1 MERQQAKN
9 YFNLVINSETS
20 RFVARIVSLK
30 YILQYPERYGF
41 DIKPEEKYKPLETY
55 EIKLDS
61 SVSDFPDYAKSL
73 GINYFILKMYNP
85 WLRDNYLNN
94 KSKQV
99 YLIKLP
105 KEGSI
110 EIIKD

>member
-1 MERQQAKN
+1 MLQEL
-9 YFNLVINSETS
+9 FH
-20 RFVARIVSLK
+20 LK
-30 YILQYPERYGF
+30 YILQNPATYGY
-41 DIKPEEKYKPLETY
+41 DIKDDEKYKPIEYY

-85 WLRDNYLNN
+85 WLRDNYLTNN
-94 KSKQV
+94 SKQV
-99 YLIKLP
+99 YMIKLP

>member
-1 MERQQAKN
+1 MD
-9 YFNLVINSETS
+9 LI
-20 RFVARIVSLK
+20 LK
-30 YILQYPERYGF
+30 H
-41 DIKPEEKYKPLETY
+41 DEKYKPLEFY
-55 EIKLDS
+55 EIKLDG

-85 WLRDNYLNN
+85 WLRDNYLSN

-99 YLIKLP
+99 YMIKLP
-105 KEGSI
+105 TEGSI